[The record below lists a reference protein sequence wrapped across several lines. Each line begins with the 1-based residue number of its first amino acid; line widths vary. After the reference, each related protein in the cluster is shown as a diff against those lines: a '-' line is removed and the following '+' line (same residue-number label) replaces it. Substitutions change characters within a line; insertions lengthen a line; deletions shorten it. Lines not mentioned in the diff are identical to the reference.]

1 MYGKNLY
8 YSVYYYTPSF
18 IAIPQRKADDL
29 SLQLHYD
36 GKPVVVPEITNDYC
50 CQKLMYWNE
59 DNSDFQIVNLG
70 IDRVYPGYIIKNR
83 CNSSLTLNFILSGKG
98 TFNGEPFE
106 AGQCYYVRPRQLQYI
121 EADKDDPWH
130 SVWLTVNGNLA
141 KTLTERL
148 DKLTNNQRLP
158 LQSPESIL
166 RLANIYL
173 RDIGLVHNIAELMEQ
188 VVRQFLTFILPE
200 EEENSTI
207 SPRLRMII
215 DQSIDYIRDNI
226 NTVNVQT
233 LAYRAHLDTRYFTKV
248 FTSVTNLSPQ
258 EFIMKTKMK
267 IAAQYLISTDYS
279 IEQIAEILGYNHR
292 NCLSIPFKKRFGL
305 TPPDYRIK
313 YGQVK

>member
-1 MYGKNLY
+1 
-8 YSVYYYTPSF
+8 
-18 IAIPQRKADDL
+18 
-29 SLQLHYD
+29 
-36 GKPVVVPEITNDYC
+36 
-50 CQKLMYWNE
+50 
-59 DNSDFQIVNLG
+59 
-70 IDRVYPGYIIKNR
+70 
-83 CNSSLTLNFILSGKG
+83 
-98 TFNGEPFE
+98 
-106 AGQCYYVRPRQLQYI
+106 
-121 EADKDDPWH
+121 
-130 SVWLTVNGNLA
+130 
-141 KTLTERL
+141 
-148 DKLTNNQRLP
+148 
-158 LQSPESIL
+158 
-166 RLANIYL
+166 
-173 RDIGLVHNIAELMEQ
+173 
-188 VVRQFLTFILPE
+188 VRQFLTFILPE